1 MSAHKR
7 FDLTS
12 KTALVTG
19 GSRGIGRG
27 MALALAE
34 HGADVAIVYRSAE
47 QEANEAVEAIRGL
60 GRRAWI
66 YQQDLAKTDELH
78 ALADRVW
85 ANTGPIDILV
95 NNAGFA
101 YLERFNQITPEHWR
115 HVMSVNLDAV
125 FFLSQRI
132 AEQMIAAGIKG
143 RIINLSSKNGLVAE
157 AGLAHYNASKGALEL
172 LTQSLAIEL
181 GEHGI
186 TVNSV
191 APGVIDTDIVG
202 EFEIDF
208 ERWGPYCN
216 EHIPLNGRLGSV
228 EECVGIAVMVAA
240 PAGAYSTGQHIVND
254 GGVLAQQMPR
264 MQFMPP
270 YKNTLHDSDK

>member
-1 MSAHKR
+1 LSAKNR
-7 FDLTS
+7 FDLTG

-27 MALALAE
+27 IAIALAE
-34 HGADVAIVYRSAE
+34 HGANLAIVYRSAE
-47 QEANEAVEAIRGL
+47 QEAEEAAAAIRNL
-60 GRRAWI
+60 GRKSWI
-66 YQQDLAKTDELH
+66 YQQDLAEIDALH

-85 ANTGPIDILV
+85 GDTGPIDILV
-95 NNAGFA
+95 NNAGHA
-101 YLERFNQITPEHWR
+101 YLQRFNQITPEHWR
-115 HVMSVNLDAV
+115 HVMAVNLDAV

-132 AEQMIAAGIKG
+132 AEHMISAGVKG
-143 RIINLSSKNGLVAE
+143 RIINVSSLNGLVAE

-186 TVNSV
+186 TVNSI
-191 APGVIDTDIVG
+191 APGLIETDIVG
-202 EFEIDF
+202 DF
-208 ERWGPYCN
+208 ELDFDGFVPYCN
-216 EHIPLNGRLGSV
+216 EHIPLEGRWGSV
-228 EECVGIAVMVAA
+228 EECAGIAVMLASS
-240 PAGAYSTGQHIVND
+240 AGSYITGQHIVND

-270 YKNTLHDSDK
+270 YKNTLHD

>member
-7 FDLTS
+7 FDLTG

-47 QEANEAVEAIRGL
+47 QEANQVAGSIRGL
-60 GRRAWI
+60 GRRAWM
-66 YQQDLAKTDELH
+66 YQQDLAQTDELH
-78 ALADRVW
+78 TLADRIW
-85 ANTGPIDILV
+85 AEAGPIDILV
-95 NNAGFA
+95 NNAGLA

-115 HVMSVNLDAV
+115 HVMAVNLDAV

-132 AEQMIAAGIKG
+132 AEQMIGEGVKG
-143 RIINLSSKNGLVAE
+143 RIINLSSNSGLVAE

-191 APGVIDTDIVG
+191 APGLIETDIVG
-202 EFEIDF
+202 EFAMDF
-208 ERWGPYCN
+208 DRWAPYCN
-216 EHIPLNGRLGSV
+216 EHIPLEGRLGSV
-228 EECVGIAVMVAA
+228 EECVGIAVMLAS
-240 PAGAYSTGQHIVND
+240 PAGSYITGQHIVND
-254 GGVLAQQMPR
+254 GGLLAQQMPR
-264 MQFMPP
+264 MQFMLP
-270 YKNTLHDSDK
+270 YENTLHDSDK